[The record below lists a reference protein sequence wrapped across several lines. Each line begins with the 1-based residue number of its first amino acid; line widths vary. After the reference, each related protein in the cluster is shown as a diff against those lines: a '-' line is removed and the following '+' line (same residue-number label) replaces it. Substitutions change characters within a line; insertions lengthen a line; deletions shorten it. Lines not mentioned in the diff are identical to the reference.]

1 MTIGGCDMD
10 TSLAPRRAS
19 LVLIANGTT
28 ARLLRVHR
36 AGIDELRRFT
46 APHGRERERELGADR
61 PGRYQAGLVH
71 PAIRGSAYA
80 PRSGVGPSHGLR
92 DRAAELYARELATEL
107 GLQLRSWPSDGVV
120 LVAPP
125 VLLGRVR
132 AHLGH
137 AVLRHVRRSVP
148 HDYTR
153 LTTQRIPE
161 AIRDPR
167 NARI

>member
-1 MTIGGCDMD
+1 MD
-10 TSLAPRRAS
+10 TSLPPRRAS
-19 LVLIANGTT
+19 LVLVANG
-28 ARLLRVHR
+28 AYGRLLRIHR
-36 AGIDELRRFT
+36 SGIDELRRFT
-46 APHGRERERELGADR
+46 SPHSRERERQLGTDR

-80 PRSGVGPSHGLR
+80 PRSGFGPAHGLR
-92 DRAAELYARELATEL
+92 DHAADLYAREIAAEL
-107 GLQLRSWPSDGVV
+107 GLQLRSWPADGVV
-120 LVAPP
+120 LIAPP

-153 LTTQRIPE
+153 LATLRIPE

-167 NARI
+167 NLRA

>member
-1 MTIGGCDMD
+1 MD
-10 TSLAPRRAS
+10 TPLPPRRAS
-19 LVLIANGTT
+19 LVLVANGTMG
-28 ARLLRVHR
+28 RLLRVHR
-36 AGIDELRRFT
+36 SGIDELRRFR
-46 APHGRERERELGADR
+46 APHAREREREMGADR
-61 PGRYQAGLVH
+61 PGRYQAGIVH

-80 PRSGVGPSHGLR
+80 PRSGFGPAHALR
-92 DRAAELYARELATEL
+92 EHAADLYAREIAAEL
-107 GLQLRSWPSDGVV
+107 GLQLRSWPADGVV

-153 LTTQRIPE
+153 LSTQRIPE

-167 NARI
+167 RQRA